1 SPSALLKA
9 PRPMGQKR
17 KKLAHR
23 PSSKKQKTDAD
34 VAATTPSSPQTT
46 SAPSSPQLESSAPEP
61 HHPSD
66 VPPSV
71 EPMTS
76 PAAPLS
82 APSPLVADDTVPTPS
97 ADIGPLEEQPIHP
110 PEADATQAAD
120 VLPQSLAD

>member
-1 SPSALLKA
+1 MPMLLPRRHLL
-9 PRPMGQKR
+9 PRP
-17 KKLAHR
+17 HR
-23 PSSKKQKTDAD
+23 LLRPLRY
-34 VAATTPSSPQTT
+34 
-46 SAPSSPQLESSAPEP
+46 APSLIIIIIHFLILSYQILFQLESSAPEP